1 MIEQKISSNTIRKYL
16 GALTP
21 EECDKLFT
29 YTLQKTNNPVE
40 DPNKVPWEL
49 GKKNN
54 TIYYQSVDDDEIKDI
69 LKRYKYSLADE
80 LTKAEG
86 FPIYPHLTTLVLWKP
101 GQQMP
106 RHVDDGNGY
115 ADREAG
121 LKMRYVTSVTYL
133 NDNYQGGYT
142 FVKNDDSNDHTWRN
156 NSMLS
161 FPNSQ
166 FRDYISKP
174 EKGATI
180 AFYGDDRNAHGVTKL
195 ESGDR
200 VILSTWFTKDEQYKE
215 PDDQFLD
222 MEALNNMQEQALQQ
236 AMAQQQMAMAQMQQ
250 QAATGAQQA
259 GAQQGGLNFGNLEQ
273 MQQQWQQEWN
283 KNNNK

>member
-1 MIEQKISSNTIRKYL
+1 MIQQPISSNTIRKYL
-16 GALTP
+16 GALTN
-21 EECDKLFT
+21 EQCDMLFD
-29 YTLQKTNNPVE
+29 YTIKKTNNPVD

-54 TIYYQSVDDDEIKDI
+54 TIYYQSVDDDNIKEI
-69 LKRYKYSLADE
+69 LKNYKYGLAEE
-80 LTKAEG
+80 LTRAEG
-86 FPIYPHLTTLVLWKP
+86 VPIYPHLTTLVLWKP

-121 LKMRYVTSVTYL
+121 LKMRYVTSVTYI
-133 NDNYQGGYT
+133 NDNYEGGYT
-142 FVKNDDSNDHTWRN
+142 FVKNDDVNDHTWRN
-156 NSMLS
+156 NPLLS

-200 VILSTWFTKDEQYKE
+200 VILSTWFTKDEMYKE
-215 PDDQFLD
+215 PDDQFMD

-236 AMAQQQMAMAQMQQ
+236 AMQQQQMQMQMMQQ
-250 QAATGAQQA
+250 QAAAQ
-259 GAQQGGLNFGNLEQ
+259 GGQQGMNFGSLEQ
-273 MQQQWQQEWN
+273 MQQQWQQQWN
-283 KNNNK
+283 QNTKK